1 MAIDTVR
8 TAPDRDEEQDRPTLS
23 PRIIEVSNLPPA
35 HVSEYARDSE
45 RTEVYLERKGGETYL
60 IA

>member
-8 TAPDRDEEQDRPTLS
+8 TGHDRDDDRDHPTLS
-23 PRIIEVSNLPPA
+23 PRVIEVSDLPPA

-45 RTEVYLERKGGETYL
+45 RTEVYLERKGGQTYL